1 MNEKTCCVTGHRDIA
16 KKQIAYVEQELRHQV
31 QIAIKDGYTHFI
43 SGFSEGTDLIFAS
56 VVAKEKERHS
66 NLFLEAAIPYANRLK
81 IKDDTFQ
88 TLLQSCDRVMVVREQ
103 YIPSCFMQRNR
114 YMVGASQRVI
124 AVYDGREKGRTLYT
138 MRYAHILKREIY
150 VIEL

>member
-1 MNEKTCCVTGHRDIA
+1 MNEKTCCVTGHRDIP
-16 KKQIAYVEQELRHQV
+16 KEQIAYVEQELRHQV
-31 QIAIKDGYTHFI
+31 QEAIKDGYTHFI
-43 SGFSEGTDLIFAS
+43 SGFAEGTDLIFAS
-56 VVAKEKERHS
+56 IVAEEEERHP

-88 TLLQSCDRVMVVREQ
+88 TLIQSCDRVMVVREQ

-114 YMVGASQRVI
+114 YMVGESQRVI
-124 AVYDGREKGRTLYT
+124 AVYDGREKGGTLYT

-150 VIEL
+150 VIEV